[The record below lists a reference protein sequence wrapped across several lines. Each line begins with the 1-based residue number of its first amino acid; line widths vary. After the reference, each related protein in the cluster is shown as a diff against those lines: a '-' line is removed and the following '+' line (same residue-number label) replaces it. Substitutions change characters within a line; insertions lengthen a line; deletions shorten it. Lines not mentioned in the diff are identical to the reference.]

1 MSVRPELLLNQD
13 EPICEKTFLP
23 LLNQNMPHPIRIIL
37 VDDHDLVRES
47 WKVLFDKDDKFSIIA
62 QCRNGNEAVEQTLA
76 LQPDIVL
83 MDINMTPI
91 NGFEATQRILQGAP
105 AVRVIGVS
113 INNNPKYAVR
123 MMELGAMGFV
133 TKTSAFAELKSA
145 IQKVHAGEK
154 YICQE
159 IQRIMSEGR

>member
-1 MSVRPELLLNQD
+1 MSVLPELLFNQE
-13 EPICEKTFLP
+13 EPVCEKTFLP

-62 QCRNGNEAVEQTLA
+62 QCKNGNESVEQTLA

-83 MDINMTPI
+83 MDINMRPI
-91 NGFEATQRILQGAP
+91 NGFEATQRIIQAAP
-105 AVRVIGVS
+105 SVRVIGVS
-113 INNNPKYAVR
+113 INNNPKYAIR

-133 TKTSAFAELKSA
+133 TKTSPFAELKSA

-159 IQRIMSEGR
+159 IQKRIADDR